1 MNAIY
6 DIPEGATDT
15 EATWLLIDQVS
26 RLMNRLQE
34 RELLRVGTTPE
45 KVTTL
50 QLIHDLGS
58 DAITAE
64 IARYLCRKDQS
75 ITGMLNRM
83 EQEGLV
89 KRTPKRVG
97 HPYTSLELTEKGEE
111 VREKGQK
118 VLGKLRG
125 SYNSW
130 ITSNSSDALLKAVL
144 DELVSIRGSLA
155 DSLRLDILEPKSKS
169 LSARDN

>member
-1 MNAIY
+1 MQAIY
-6 DIPEGATDT
+6 NIPEKATKT
-15 EATWLLIDQVS
+15 EAMWLLIDQVAK
-26 RLMNRLQE
+26 LLNRLQE
-34 RELLRVGTTPE
+34 RELLKVGTTPE

-89 KRTPKRVG
+89 KRTPKRIG
-97 HPYTSLELTEKGEE
+97 HPYTSLELTEKGEK
-111 VREKGQK
+111 VREKGQQ
-118 VLGKLRG
+118 VISKLMKPTG
-125 SYNSW
+125 DWVTGDCLINTLS
-130 ITSNSSDALLKAVL
+130 
-144 DELVSIRGSLA
+144 ELVG
-155 DSLRLDILEPKSKS
+155 LRDNLVDLLHIDILEPKSKS
-169 LSARDN
+169 LSVREEQD